1 MNLCHAYLK
10 ETLLPTETSGQV
22 RFVRMYSCTFVRNAL
37 IIDKNFLNGII
48 SSRFSNQF
56 KIMFSLKTNEP
67 PHYLMIK
74 KQNEQCHAEK
84 EKVSFPDYL

>member
-22 RFVRMYSCTFVRNAL
+22 RFVQMYSCTFVRNAL

-48 SSRFSNQF
+48 SSQSF
-56 KIMFSLKTNEP
+56 KSI
-67 PHYLMIK
+67 
-74 KQNEQCHAEK
+74 QNHVFFEDKRTSAHFDDK
-84 EKVSFPDYL
+84 EAKRTMSRRERKGELP